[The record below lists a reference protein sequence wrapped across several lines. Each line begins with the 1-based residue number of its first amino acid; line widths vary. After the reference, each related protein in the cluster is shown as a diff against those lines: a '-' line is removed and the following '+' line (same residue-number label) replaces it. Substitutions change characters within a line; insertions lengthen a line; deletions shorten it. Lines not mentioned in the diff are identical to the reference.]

1 MLTTFKRRIAKLESL
16 RKKAGPMRMED
27 WLTDAQDYAQR
38 TGVSLD
44 EAIMKVST
52 DVSIDDLRRF
62 CDELESAFQLSQDM
76 PPQASVT

>member
-1 MLTTFKRRIAKLESL
+1 MKAKRQNRAMSVSATMLDGI
-16 RKKAGPMRMED
+16 GG
-27 WLTDAQDYAQR
+27 QV
-38 TGVSLD
+38 TGVNLD
-44 EAIMKVST
+44 EAITTLLT

>member
-16 RKKAGPMRMED
+16 RKKAGPMSMED
-27 WLTDAQDYAQR
+27 WLTDAPDYAQR

-62 CDELESAFQLSQDM
+62 CDELESAFQLSQDT
-76 PPQASVT
+76 PPQASLT